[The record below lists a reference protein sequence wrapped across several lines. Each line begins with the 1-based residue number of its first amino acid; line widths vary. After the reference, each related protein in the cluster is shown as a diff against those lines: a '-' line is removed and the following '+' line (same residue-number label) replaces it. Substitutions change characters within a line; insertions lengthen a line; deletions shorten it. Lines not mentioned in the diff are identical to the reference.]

1 MNAYIV
7 EKRIFLCILVNCPVE
22 GLEPDDANGTR
33 GATDLSTRSFNCDGT
48 NSMGSLKI
56 VHTNVNDFNVQTI
69 ILPEEDDPK
78 RVEFPNLRRG
88 HPILKE
94 NVISHVEA
102 FGDCICWE
110 LYNNKKFVP
119 KKSMQLISSG
129 GKIKLEISPGS
140 LKKVACPKDD
150 YYDDYD

>member
-1 MNAYIV
+1 
-7 EKRIFLCILVNCPVE
+7 
-22 GLEPDDANGTR
+22 
-33 GATDLSTRSFNCDGT
+33 
-48 NSMGSLKI
+48 MGSLKI

-69 ILPEEDDPK
+69 ILPEEDDPE
-78 RVEFPNLRRG
+78 RAEFPNLKRG